1 MDKDIY
7 IKNLQLP
14 YIEKHV
20 NLCIKRGLNY
30 LKGNNGTGKTLMLD
44 YISGI
49 RKDKKAVIRGNESIL
64 YINQSIFF
72 SDRLLCEDFLKFVY
86 RMEGNIREV
95 NMFEQFI
102 ERFTQENQSVDNVKK
117 LLKKQWGML
126 SGGERKLIYILI
138 LMSID
143 REWYILDEPFAFLD
157 TMKKNIIW
165 EVIDEKIGEGKG
177 IITAVHNDRTIIL
190 KGDDIY
196 LIRIENEK
204 TVLYGKEKSYV
215 SKKRLCELEKALK
228 PNFMKI
234 SKTTLINLKYIEGM
248 EASFGGMMLLIMKN
262 GCKDYVSRKY
272 LPDLKKYLGL

>member
-20 NLCIKRGLNY
+20 NLCIKRELNY

-102 ERFTQENQSVDNVKK
+102 ERFTQENRSVDNVKK

-177 IITAVHNDRTIIL
+177 IILVSHEDDQDRLKNASQII
-190 KGDDIY
+190 
-196 LIRIENEK
+196 
-204 TVLYGKEKSYV
+204 S
-215 SKKRLCELEKALK
+215 
-228 PNFMKI
+228 M
-234 SKTTLINLKYIEGM
+234 
-248 EASFGGMMLLIMKN
+248 
-262 GCKDYVSRKY
+262 
-272 LPDLKKYLGL
+272 